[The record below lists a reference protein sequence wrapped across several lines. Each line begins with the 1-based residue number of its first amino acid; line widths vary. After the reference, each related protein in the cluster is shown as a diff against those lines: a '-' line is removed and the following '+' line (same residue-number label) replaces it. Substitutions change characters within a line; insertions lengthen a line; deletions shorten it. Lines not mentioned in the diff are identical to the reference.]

1 MIVIN
6 IHEDMF
12 IFSGVLTNS
21 SNLQLALFRKN

>member
-12 IFSGVLTNS
+12 IFSVVLTNS